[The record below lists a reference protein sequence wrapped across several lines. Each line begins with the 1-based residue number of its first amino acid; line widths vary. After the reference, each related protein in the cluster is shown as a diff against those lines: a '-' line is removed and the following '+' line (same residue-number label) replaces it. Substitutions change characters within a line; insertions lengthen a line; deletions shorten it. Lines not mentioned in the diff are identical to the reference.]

1 MKRRTIIRE
10 MKRLGHRVSEEKFH
24 LNIVGIR
31 ADETRPNRFDDEI
44 YCFFRDGQG
53 RWQDYTFP
61 ATTDPGTYWLQN
73 PMYPKGTA
81 ILKSGQ
87 YDYKIGLHQSR
98 YTSLVQAAPVTV
110 IRDYDR
116 DAVRDFQNGFTE
128 SGYFWINLH
137 RGNVTG
143 TTYEVDRHSA
153 GCQVFKHVADFRLF
167 IQLCQMHRSAH
178 GNHFR
183 YTLLDKRAMVRM
195 RRRRTTA
202 AACILLGLTALSA
215 SLFPLLKQQV

>member
-10 MKRLGHRVSEEKFH
+10 MKRLGHAVREEKFR

-53 RWQDYTFP
+53 RWQEYSFP
-61 ATTDPGTYWLQN
+61 ATTDPGTYWLEN
-73 PMYPKGTA
+73 PMLPKGTA
-81 ILKSGQ
+81 ILKAGQ
-87 YDYKIGLHQSR
+87 YAYKIGLHQGR
-98 YTSLVQAAPVTV
+98 YTSLVQDGPVTV

-116 DAVRDFQNGFTE
+116 DALLDFQNGYSE
-128 SGYFWINLH
+128 SGYFGINLH
-137 RGNVTG
+137 RAKAVG

-153 GCQVFKHVADFRLF
+153 GCQVFKHIADFRLF
-167 IQLCQMHRSAH
+167 MQLCQMHRSAH
-178 GNHFR
+178 GNRFT
-183 YTLLDKRAMVRM
+183 YTLLDRRAMVRS
-195 RRRRTTA
+195 RRRRITA

-215 SLFPLLKQQV
+215 SLFPLLKPQV